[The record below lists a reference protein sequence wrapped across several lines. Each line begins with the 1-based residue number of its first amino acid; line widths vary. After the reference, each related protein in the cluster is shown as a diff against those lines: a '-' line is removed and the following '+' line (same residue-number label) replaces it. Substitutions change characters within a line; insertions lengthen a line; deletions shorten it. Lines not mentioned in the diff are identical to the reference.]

1 MNMTMFKRLE
11 VFVGRTGK
19 MIERMLSDNE
29 NNEITGYID
38 VEVTDEVLD
47 LMCEEGKIS
56 VEERDMLKSA
66 RNEIHL
72 K

>member
-19 MIERMLSDNE
+19 MIERMLSD
-29 NNEITGYID
+29 NEITGYID

>member
-29 NNEITGYID
+29 TTGYID
-38 VEVTDEVLD
+38 VEVADEVLD
-47 LMCEEGKIS
+47 LM
-56 VEERDMLKSA
+56 
-66 RNEIHL
+66 
-72 K
+72 